1 MSEAVDLAVRLNI
14 LKRGLP
20 PRELQTAAMLLLSDV
35 AQAAEAAPDPVS
47 GVSVIH
53 NIAAIACKHF
63 AERRTD
69 TAKPPYTEF
78 GKGNTNYDEFGQ
90 GAANYDLHEH
100 LMRQLAGQSEQ
111 EVRWLK
117 SRASTTRRPQTQ
129 ARRLDRRSACFCNSP
144 PSSRAT
150 TGSRNVPRRSRSSRK
165 ETRLE

>member
-100 LMRQLAGQSEQ
+100 LMRQLAGQSERESVAKIARLYDEATADTSE
-111 EVRWLK
+111 EVGQAFGLFLQLTAVIASHNWLK
-117 SRASTTRRPQTQ
+117 ERA
-129 ARRLDRRSACFCNSP
+129 A
-144 PSSRAT
+144 
-150 TGSRNVPRRSRSSRK
+150 K
-165 ETRLE
+165 EQIKPEGDAA